1 MKLVANLRSL
11 LLMMSVAAC
20 VASAFL
26 GVGASTAAAS
36 NEAFCTFAEVPAGH
50 VCLDGTF
57 RKITRVNA
65 SSINNSVCAG
75 AYNSSGVQVGGWTCT
90 GEGGETSNGNY
101 NGSLFLK
108 GAVLNNFSTTQIVG
122 GGVEFYNP

>member
-1 MKLVANLRSL
+1 MKLVSRLRSSL
-11 LLMMSVAAC
+11 LVLGVAAC
-20 VASAFL
+20 AASAFL
-26 GVGASTAAAS
+26 SVGASTAAAS
-36 NEAFCTFAEVPAGH
+36 NEAFCTFAVVPAGG

-65 SSINNSVCAG
+65 KSINNSVCAG

-90 GEGGETSNGNY
+90 AEAGETSNGNY

-108 GAVLNNFSTTQIVG
+108 GAVLNNFSTTQTIG

>member
-1 MKLVANLRSL
+1 MKLVSRLRSL
-11 LLMMSVAAC
+11 LLVVGVAAC
-20 VASAFL
+20 AATAFL
-26 GVGASTAAAS
+26 SVGASTAAAS
-36 NEAFCTFAEVPAGH
+36 NEAFCTFASVPAGG

-65 SSINNSVCAG
+65 KSINNSVCAG

-101 NGSLFLK
+101 SGSLFLK
-108 GAVLNNFSTTQIVG
+108 GAVLNNFSTTQTVG